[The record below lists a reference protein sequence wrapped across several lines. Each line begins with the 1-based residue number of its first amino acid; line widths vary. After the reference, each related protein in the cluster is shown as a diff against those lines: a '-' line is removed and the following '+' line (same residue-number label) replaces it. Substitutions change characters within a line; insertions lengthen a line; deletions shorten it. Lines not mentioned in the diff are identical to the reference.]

1 MSRNDDIAMHQAHRI
16 TGLLRYGIDQND
28 PDWYARRVID
38 LAIRRGPRRRNLRSW
53 LLSTINQRILI
64 EARGYTPEWCER
76 LKKQVGDRETAR
88 LAKKFGVKLP
98 KVERSGLIS

>member
-64 EARGYTPEWCER
+64 EARRNGASASRSRSVIER
-76 LKKQVGDRETAR
+76 RRAW
-88 LAKKFGVKLP
+88 P
-98 KVERSGLIS
+98 RSSA